1 MFFIVILCSFKVNCH
16 LKAVGFHN
24 NEKGWG
30 DWSNGSNR
38 ANGTNETNGAYE
50 TYATHEAYMPY

>member
-30 DWSNGSNR
+30 DWRNGSNE
-38 ANGTNETNGAYE
+38 ANGTYKAYK
-50 TYATHEAYMPY
+50 PY

>member
-30 DWSNGSNR
+30 DGGIGGKGVMRPMGPIRLISPIR
-38 ANGTNETNGAYE
+38 P
-50 TYATHEAYMPY
+50 YAT